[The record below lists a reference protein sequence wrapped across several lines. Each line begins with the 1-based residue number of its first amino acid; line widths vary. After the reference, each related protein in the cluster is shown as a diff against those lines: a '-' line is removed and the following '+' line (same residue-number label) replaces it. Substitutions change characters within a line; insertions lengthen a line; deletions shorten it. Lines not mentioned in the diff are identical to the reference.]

1 MKIMVINGPNLNML
15 GVREKNIYGEISYN
29 ALLEMLQREA
39 ERRQVELTFFQSNL
53 EGEIVSEIQNA
64 LFLEYDGI
72 IINPGAY
79 THYSYAILDAI
90 KAASRPAIEV
100 HISNIHQREEFR
112 HRSVTAPACVGQ
124 IAGLGLHGY
133 VLALDGL
140 IHYLSKEKES

>member
-15 GVREKNIYGEISYN
+15 GVREKNIYGEVSYN

-90 KAASRPAIEV
+90 KAANRPAIEV